1 MTVYK
6 WSQTA
11 ASNATADGSINWA
24 EGQAPSTVNDSAR
37 AMMAALAKW
46 RDDLA
51 RTGSQNT
58 GGTSTAYTWSTNQQ
72 FDSLA
77 NMDSKMIAVMPHVT
91 CGASPTLNVDGLG
104 AKAIWLDA
112 DGTVAPAGAMRVHR
126 IYHLT
131 YYNAVSAWILHNPA
145 SALLEAPSGTAM
157 LFQQTSAPTGWTK
170 QTGHNDKALRLVSGN
185 VSSTAGSVGLSTFF
199 ARTATDGFTIAG
211 ANISTTNVTFPSGT
225 ISTGVSFG
233 SASITVDVTGTL
245 PAPTVTTK
253 AASGIALSGGG
264 SSVVAVQDAG
274 GSSTTISSLPALDM
288 DVAGTTVSASF
299 NQNTLSASGSFN
311 QNALNSSPGTIG
323 NASPTQLTAPIECR
337 VGYVDVIC
345 ATKD

>member
-1 MTVYK
+1 MSVYK

-37 AMMAALAKW
+37 AMMAAVAKW

-58 GGTSTAYTWSTNQQ
+58 GGTSTAYTWTTNQV

-91 CGASPTLNVDGLG
+91 CGASPSLNVDGLG

-145 SALLEAPSGTAM
+145 SATLEAPSGTAM
-157 LFQQTSAPTGWTK
+157 LFQQTAAPTGWTK
-170 QTGHNDKALRLVSGN
+170 STSFNDRALRVTTGTVGGS
-185 VSSTAGSVGLSTFF
+185 AGFTGFSNFLNRS
-199 ARTATDGFTIAG
+199 ATDGFTIPQSALQNFTLPNTL
-211 ANISTTNVTFPSGT
+211 AVSHAPTSISINNGTTGISINNN
-225 ISTGVSFG
+225 STG
-233 SASITVDVTGTL
+233 ITNNNIQGL
-245 PAPTVTTK
+245 Q
-253 AASGIALSGGG
+253 G
-264 SSVVAVQDAG
+264 AG
-274 GSSTTISSLPALDM
+274 GSGFG
-288 DVAGTTVSASF
+288 AG
-299 NQNTLSASGSFN
+299 ASGTAFVS
-311 QNALNSSPGTIG
+311 LNDPQHNHGITEPNGGAGHSHGITEPNGGAGHNHGLTGSVTSGGT
-323 NASPTQLTAPIECR
+323 STAITAAIECR
-337 VGYVDVIC
+337 LAYVDVII
-345 ATKD
+345 ATKN